1 MNGRPEMETVTD
13 LVTPRLIA
21 GLRTVL
27 DHAGDDPARLPQ
39 CGHWALCPP
48 PVTVAATGAD
58 GHLRPGGFLPDTG
71 LPRRMWASGEVEFR
85 HPIRAGMT
93 VTRHSVVSGITEKN
107 GKSGRMVFVTVLHR
121 LTAAERLLISE
132 RQTIVYRAAATPAPP
147 REMSAVG
154 ESGVAGIAGA
164 EGASPRAAALSVLR
178 AEQEADFIRTVL
190 PDEIM
195 LFRYSALTWNSHR
208 IHYDRPYATQVESYP
223 GLVVHGPLTASLL
236 ADLVA
241 RQIGPDRLRSFSFRG
256 LAPAF
261 CGRELRLSGVV
272 RGETV
277 VLQACGPEGEMV
289 MTAEGKI

>member
-21 GLRTVL
+21 GLRAVL
-27 DHAGDDPARLPQ
+27 DQEGDDPARLPQ

-93 VTRHSVVSGITEKN
+93 VTRHSVVSGITEKT

-132 RQTIVYRAAATPAPP
+132 RQTIVYRAAPNPAPP
-147 REMSAVG
+147 RDMPAAGETAV
-154 ESGVAGIAGA
+154 AGA
-164 EGASPRAAALSVLR
+164 EGAAPRAAALSALR
-178 AEQEADFIRTVL
+178 ADQEADFIRTVL

-208 IHYDRPYATQVESYP
+208 IHYDRPYATEGESYP
-223 GLVVHGPLTASLL
+223 GLVVQGPLTASLL

-261 CGRELRLSGVV
+261 CGRALRLSGVV

-277 VLQACGPEGEMV
+277 ALQASGPDGGLV